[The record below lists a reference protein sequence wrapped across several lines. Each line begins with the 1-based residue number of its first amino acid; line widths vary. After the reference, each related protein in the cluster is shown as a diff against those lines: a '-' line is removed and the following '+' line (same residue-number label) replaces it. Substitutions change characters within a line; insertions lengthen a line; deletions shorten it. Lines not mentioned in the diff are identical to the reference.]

1 MEKKVKKD
9 PSQMRHGYTTG
20 ACSTAVTKAA
30 LTALITGDALEEATI
45 SLPIGRDATFTIEK
59 YEISENAVSAETV
72 KDAGDDPDA
81 THLAHIISTVSWS
94 DAPGIILDGG
104 TGVGRVTKPGLPVPV
119 GEAAINPVP
128 RKMILT
134 TVQQT
139 LEEFKIN
146 RGVKVVI
153 SVPAGEEIAKKTLNG
168 RLGIVGGI
176 SILGT
181 RGTVVP
187 FSSSAYMASIVQAIS
202 VAKASGCEHL
212 VLTTGGRSEK
222 YAMGLLQDLPEEAFI
237 EMGDF
242 VGFSLKQCKRQGIKK
257 VSLVGMMGKF
267 SKVAQGVMMVH
278 SKSAPVDFGFLSEIA
293 HSVGAGDDLVL
304 EIKNANTASQVGDMM
319 SAINNFDFFNKLC
332 ESCCH
337 SAIKQVKGGIEM
349 ETAIYSLKGQLLGR
363 AVGIES
369 IDEINRDRG

>member
-45 SLPIGRDATFTIEK
+45 SLPIGRDATFTIER
-59 YEISENAVSAETV
+59 YDISENSVSAETI

-104 TGVGRVTKPGLPVPV
+104 IGVGRVTKPGLPVPV

-257 VSLVGMMGKF
+257 VSLIGMMGKF

-293 HSVGAGDDLVL
+293 QSVGAEDDLVL

>member
-45 SLPIGRDATFTIEK
+45 SLPIGRDATFTIER
-59 YEISENAVSAETV
+59 YDISENSVSAETI

-104 TGVGRVTKPGLPVPV
+104 IGVGRVTKPGLPVPV

-187 FSSSAYMASIVQAIS
+187 FSSSAYMASIIQAIS

-257 VSLVGMMGKF
+257 VSLIGMMGKF

-293 HSVGAGDDLVL
+293 QSVGAEDDLVL